1 MTDIQ
6 HDFSS
11 DWCATPELGAQ
22 NDHPPASNYCNLAII
37 LAKAWFS
44 HVHGLLVGLLGGHRG
59 LDSLG
64 SLLASRVLEGGAAR
78 VDRRTLPERDELLL
92 LLLLEKVPLHEC
104 TAILQCRPKR
114 TNTHNTYTHST

>member
-37 LAKAWFS
+37 LAKAWFMAC
-44 HVHGLLVGLLGGHRG
+44 LLVFWEATADLMIVWTHFWRPESWRG
-59 LDSLG
+59 EL
-64 SLLASRVLEGGAAR
+64 
-78 VDRRTLPERDELLL
+78 LPERDELLL
-92 LLLLEKVPLHEC
+92 LLLLDKLPLHEC
-104 TAILQCRPKR
+104 TATLQCRQKR
-114 TNTHNTYTHST
+114 TNTHNTYKHNT

>member
-37 LAKAWFS
+37 LAKAWFMAC
-44 HVHGLLVGLLGGHRG
+44 LLVFWEATADLIVWAHFWRPESWRG
-59 LDSLG
+59 ELRGWTGARGTSLRAVQDG
-64 SLLASRVLEGGAAR
+64 YSVLRAQGWHTSLS
-78 VDRRTLPERDELLL
+78 
-92 LLLLEKVPLHEC
+92 
-104 TAILQCRPKR
+104 
-114 TNTHNTYTHST
+114 